1 MMNAAERHHA
11 REATSCMKR
20 ARTLQRLMTA
30 NRERNDVPRARII
43 LSRLVKDAR
52 RHDHE
57 ALRAR
62 RLLIL
67 AKETTQLET
76 SELQRRVEKAS

>member
-11 REATSCMKR
+11 REAASRMKQ

-30 NRERNDVPRARII
+30 NPERNDVPRARMI

-52 RHDHE
+52 RHNHE

-62 RLLIL
+62 RLFTL
-67 AKETTQLET
+67 TNDPT
-76 SELQRRVEKAS
+76 